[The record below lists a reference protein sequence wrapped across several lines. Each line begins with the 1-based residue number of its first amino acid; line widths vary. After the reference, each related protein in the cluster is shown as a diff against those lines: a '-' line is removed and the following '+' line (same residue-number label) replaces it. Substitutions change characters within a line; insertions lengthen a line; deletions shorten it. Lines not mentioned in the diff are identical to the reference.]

1 MTGHDEIE
9 TRLIQAMAITP
20 SAPVM
25 QRLDERVAAML
36 AAPAVRPMPPFARRL
51 LRPML
56 LAAALALAAGAV
68 AAALTLIDRLAEE
81 VSPGWATAWDR
92 AEVLGIRQTDG
103 DVTLTLE
110 RAYVDL
116 NQVMLGVSVDG
127 LGALP
132 DAGDGTRND
141 HRLSWVVEIR
151 GPGGWRIHP
160 EASGD
165 AARVVEGEESAVIF
179 TFGSPP
185 YVAGPWEL
193 SVSSVGYGEGNM
205 TDGTWDF
212 AFELP
217 EPVGTTVTSSAS
229 DTVGDATLTLT
240 ELRIAPST
248 IVARIRLDVDG
259 TPLAYWSAGTG
270 QDGEV
275 IRHGEATFQ
284 IAQETIHA
292 ATPEENGYLTASG
305 SDEAAGT
312 WEVVIPELGYTTADG
327 ENVSLVG
334 PWTLTVTVP

>member
-9 TRLIQAMAITP
+9 TRLVQAMAITP
-20 SAPVM
+20 TAAIM
-25 QRLDERVAAML
+25 RRMDERVAAML
-36 AAPAVRPMPPFARRL
+36 AAPAVHPTPSGARRL

-56 LAAALALAAGAV
+56 LAATLALAAGAV
-68 AAALTLIDRLAEE
+68 AAAVTLIDRLAEE
-81 VSPGWATAWDR
+81 VSPGWATAWER
-92 AEVLGIRQTDG
+92 AEVLDISQTDG

-127 LGALP
+127 LDPLP
-132 DAGDGTRND
+132 VPGDGMRND
-141 HRLSWVVEIR
+141 HMLSWVVELR
-151 GPGGWRIHP
+151 GPGGWRIDP

-165 AARVVEGEESAVIF
+165 AARVVEGEESALIF

-185 YVAGPWEL
+185 SVAGPWEL
-193 SVSSVGYGEGNM
+193 SVSSVGYGQGNM

-217 EPVGTTVTSSAS
+217 EPMGTAVTSGAS

-248 IVARIRLDVDG
+248 LVARIRLQVDG
-259 TPLAYWSAGTG
+259 TTFAGWSAGTG

-284 IAQETIHA
+284 IDQETIHA
-292 ATPEENGYLTASG
+292 ATPEENGYLTAAG
-305 SDEAAGT
+305 ADEATGT
-312 WEVVIPELGYTTADG
+312 WEVVIPELGYTNADG
-327 ENVSLVG
+327 EGVSLVG